1 MQQRLLK
8 LMRPVAS
15 LSKRVLRGSPV
26 IGIALA
32 GCAHYTALPLAT
44 APPLKPTL
52 SALQQAPIG
61 KPLDVADV
69 VALALA
75 NNPDLRAVRVRH
87 GVAQAQLLQSGILPN
102 PVLGGSLLPLL
113 SGVGS
118 VPAWTVS
125 LSQDIKALVTIR
137 SRRRGAGYA
146 AAQVDADILWQ
157 EWQVAGQAR
166 QLAADLIVTAR
177 SRPVLQDAFDLLARR
192 NAVVQQALAAG
203 NATLVTAAPTLVALQ
218 GARARLHAI
227 DQQRL
232 LLAHQLDALLG
243 LQPDAALP
251 LATAPTLPAF
261 DAQAVRRDLATL
273 ADRRPDLLAV
283 RLGYNAQDEAVRTQI
298 LAQFPNLILGGA
310 TNSDNARVIN
320 AGPQVSIGLPIFDR
334 NQGNVAI
341 ANGTRAQLN
350 AEYSAR
356 LASTSG
362 QVGAT
367 LSEIEQLSQQLAT
380 VRRDLPA
387 ARLAAD
393 RATNAFGASNL
404 DERSFVDLL
413 VNRFAKEQ
421 EIAVLELA
429 LIDRQVALQTLV
441 GAGLPSVETLGR
453 PAMAAK

>member
-1 MQQRLLK
+1 M
-8 LMRPVAS
+8 VS
-15 LSKRVLRGSPV
+15 TVC
-26 IGIALA
+26 
-32 GCAHYTALPLAT
+32 GCGHYTALPLAT
-44 APPLKPTL
+44 VPTL
-52 SALQQAPIG
+52 APTLTTLQQPSSG
-61 KPLDVADV
+61 KPLDIANV

-75 NNPDLRAVRVRH
+75 NNPDLKAIRARH

-102 PVLGGSLLPLL
+102 PMLGGSLLPLL
-113 SGVGS
+113 SGVGN

-146 AAQVDADILWQ
+146 AGQVDADVLWQ

-166 QLAADLIVTAR
+166 QLTADLIVTAR
-177 SRPVLQDAFDLLARR
+177 SRPVLQSAYDLLARR
-192 NAVVQQALAAG
+192 NIVVQQALAAG

-218 GARARLHAI
+218 GARARLHAL

-232 LLAHQLDALLG
+232 LLTHQLDALLG
-243 LQPDAALP
+243 LQPDAVLP
-251 LATAPTLPAF
+251 LATTLALPTFNP
-261 DAQAVRRDLATL
+261 QAIRSELATL
-273 ADRRPDLLAV
+273 ADRRPDLLAL
-283 RLGYNAQDEAVRTQI
+283 RLGYSAQDEAVRTQI
-298 LAQFPNLILGGA
+298 LARFPNLVLGGA

-341 ANGTRAQLN
+341 AKATRVQLN
-350 AEYSAR
+350 AEYSVR

-367 LSEIEQLSQQLAT
+367 LSEIDQLSRQLAT

-393 RATNAFGASNL
+393 RAINAFGASNL

-441 GAGLPSVETLGR
+441 GAGLPSVETLGL
-453 PAMAAK
+453 AAVATK